1 MMTVVIIAIWE
12 LSLPESRHNDA
23 DLRGLARAVR
33 RMREQLGMSAEELA
47 DATDMSRQRI
57 DALEDG
63 RLDPTYEQLLAL
75 AEGLDTQVSVLV
87 ALAARL
93 KKSGEP

>member
-1 MMTVVIIAIWE
+1 
-12 LSLPESRHNDA
+12 LPEGRHNDA

-33 RMREQLGMSAEELA
+33 RLREQLGMSVEALA
-47 DATDMSRQRI
+47 DATDMGRQRI

-87 ALAARL
+87 ALASQL
-93 KKSGEP
+93 KDSGEP

>member
-1 MMTVVIIAIWE
+1 MTVVFTAIWE
-12 LSLPESRHNDA
+12 LFLPENRHDDA

-33 RMREQLGMSAEELA
+33 QMREQLGMSAEELA
-47 DATDMSRQRI
+47 DATNMGRQRI

-63 RLDPTYEQLLAL
+63 HLDPTYEQLLEL

-93 KKSGEP
+93 KGSGKP

>member
-1 MMTVVIIAIWE
+1 
-12 LSLPESRHNDA
+12 
-23 DLRGLARAVR
+23 
-33 RMREQLGMSAEELA
+33 MREELGMSAEALA
-47 DATDMSRQRI
+47 DATDMGRQRI

-63 RLDPTYEQLLAL
+63 RLDPTYEQLLEL

-93 KKSGEP
+93 KGSGEP

>member
-1 MMTVVIIAIWE
+1 MKTLVFIAIWE
-12 LSLPESRHNDA
+12 LFLPESRHRDA

-47 DATDMSRQRI
+47 GATDMGRQRI
-57 DALEDG
+57 DALETG
-63 RLDPTYEQLLAL
+63 HLDPTYEQLLAL

-87 ALAARL
+87 ALAGRL
-93 KKSGEP
+93 KESGEP